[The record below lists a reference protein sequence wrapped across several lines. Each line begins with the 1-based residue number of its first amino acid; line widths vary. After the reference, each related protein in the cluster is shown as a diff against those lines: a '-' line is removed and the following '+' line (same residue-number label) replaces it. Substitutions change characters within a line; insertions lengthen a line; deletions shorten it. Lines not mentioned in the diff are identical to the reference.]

1 MSGVH
6 RTRAAAG
13 ARWKNCLLQMGG
25 QDGLL
30 VLQAYAT
37 KRAQGGG
44 LTMATRRTGSA
55 RRTTARGG
63 ARKPAAGRAT
73 ARKTAGRAAARKP
86 AAAKPSMR
94 TVRGFGSVF
103 RMVAKPGMK
112 EQLKKTMTSGPMRA
126 PMAGIVSVHFFEGAG
141 DEAWGVAVFRNEKA
155 YRDNANSPEQNKRYQ
170 EYRR

>member
-63 ARKPAAGRAT
+63 ARKPAA
-73 ARKTAGRAAARKP
+73 
-86 AAAKPSMR
+86 AKPSMR

-126 PMAGIVSVHFFEGAG
+126 PMAGIV
-141 DEAWGVAVFRNEKA
+141 
-155 YRDNANSPEQNKRYQ
+155 
-170 EYRR
+170 

>member
-1 MSGVH
+1 
-6 RTRAAAG
+6 
-13 ARWKNCLLQMGG
+13 
-25 QDGLL
+25 
-30 VLQAYAT
+30 
-37 KRAQGGG
+37 
-44 LTMATRRTGSA
+44 MATRRTGSA

-63 ARKPAAGRAT
+63 ARKPAAGSRGTMGTRKAAARSTARKPAAGRAT

-170 EYRR
+170 EYRRLLASDPEWHDGNVTSISRA